1 MQWKWIAVTVLL
13 GLWLPEPAC
22 ASDQS
27 SPVELKPVLVSPRRI
42 PGLSVDVS
50 AFPGNATV
58 ITADDMAQAHATTV
72 QDALAR
78 AEGVILFDQQG
89 FGLASD
95 GTLNLRGMMNS
106 SRTNTLVLLD
116 GVRQNRITGDEV
128 HWQSIPLEDVERI
141 EILRGGGGLIYG
153 EGALAGVI
161 NIVTK
166 KDAVKAL
173 ETEDGF
179 EVGSFGWQKY
189 HTAAR
194 GRVHPFTYGIS
205 YVRRLVDGYRESSW
219 SRGTTLDL
227 HMGVEI
233 TPLLTGHVNVLHS
246 EDVTAFP
253 GGLTLAQVEQRRR
266 QAGSFHGFNN
276 NTIDQVSLDA
286 VLGPWKGLSGVVNV
300 FWRRWVQTS
309 EDSIQFNAFT
319 ITPSRGLSMRTN
331 YEWIGPAIKS
341 LTVSGLELMEDK
353 ATTGDRD
360 AFPGP
365 DNESNR
371 SGYGLYLEHTLTCWD
386 RLSLI
391 SGLRLDKFRYQEA
404 ISSPSFEGT
413 LRFQG
418 FSPKAGLTYVLVP
431 NRVDLFASYSR
442 PFKAPN
448 VDDFTA
454 RVPDFAGNVD
464 LKPQQANTTE
474 LGTRITNAPL
484 SADVTWFYTTVDDE
498 ILFNRLSFQNQNFDT
513 RRTGVELG
521 TRLELPDQLRAYV
534 NYTVVD
540 AEFRKGRF
548 ASNTIPGTPTHLLNA
563 GAGFSLV
570 KGFWID
576 LEWQLVNDFYRIND
590 FSNILPK
597 ADNYGVLNLKLEYE
611 NPTVR
616 MFLKIE
622 NLTNEEYV
630 SFQSSNASNLLG
642 AGESP
647 SPPTTFVGGV
657 TLKF

>member
-1 MQWKWIAVTVLL
+1 MRWMWIVVAALIGAWTP
-13 GLWLPEPAC
+13 GADADEPRGTL
-22 ASDQS
+22 
-27 SPVELKPVLVSPRRI
+27 ELKSVLVSPRRI
-42 PGLSVDVS
+42 PELFVS
-50 AFPGNATV
+50 ASEVPGNTTV
-58 ITADDMAQAHATTV
+58 ITADDLAHSGARTI
-72 QDALAR
+72 QDALAQ
-78 AEGVILFDQQG
+78 AEGVILLDQQG

-95 GTLNLRGMMNS
+95 GTLNLRGMVNS
-106 SRTNTLVLLD
+106 ARTDILVLVD
-116 GVRQNRITGDEV
+116 GIRQNRITGDEV
-128 HWQSIPLEDVERI
+128 HWQGIPLKDIERI

-161 NIVTK
+161 NIMTK
-166 KDAVKAL
+166 KDAVTAL
-173 ETEDGF
+173 ETEGGVEF
-179 EVGSFGWQKY
+179 GSFGWQQY

-194 GRVHPFTYGIS
+194 GRRHPFTYGVS
-205 YVRRLVDGYRESSW
+205 YTRRLVDGYRESSW
-219 SRGTTLDL
+219 SRNTTLDFHTGL
-227 HMGVEI
+227 EV
-233 TPLLTGHVNVLHS
+233 TPALMWQVNVLHS

-253 GGLTLAQVEQRRR
+253 GGLTLAQVEHRRR

-276 NTIDQVSLDA
+276 NAIDQVSLDT
-286 VLGPWKGLSGVVNV
+286 VLGPWEGLSGVVNI

-309 EDSIQFNAFT
+309 EDSIQFDAFT
-319 ITPSRGLSMRTN
+319 ITPSRGLSARTN
-331 YEWIGPAIKS
+331 YEWIGETAKDLI
-341 LTVSGLELMEDK
+341 VSGLELMDEK

-371 SGYGLYLEHTLTCWD
+371 AGYGLYAENTLTLLE
-386 RLSLI
+386 RLSLVT
-391 SGLRLDKFRYQEA
+391 GLRFDKFRYQEA
-404 ISSPSFEGT
+404 ISFPSFEGT

-418 FSPKAGLTYVLVP
+418 FSPKAGLTYALVP
-431 NRVDLFASYSR
+431 NVVDLFASYSR

-464 LKPQQANTTE
+464 LKPQQADAYE
-474 LGTRITNAPL
+474 LGLRLTKAPL
-484 SADVTWFYTTVDDE
+484 RANATWFYTKMTDE
-498 ILFNRLSFQNQNFDT
+498 ILFNQLAFQNQNFDT
-513 RRTGVELG
+513 RRLGVEFG
-521 TRLELPDQLRAYV
+521 TRFELPDQLRTYV
-534 NYTVVD
+534 TYTVVD
-540 AEFRKGRF
+540 AEFRKGQF
-548 ASNTIPGTPTHLLNA
+548 AGNTIPGTPTHLLNA
-563 GAGFSLV
+563 GGGFSPV

-576 LEWQLVNDFYRIND
+576 LDWQLVNDFYRIND
-590 FSNILPK
+590 FRNILPK

-616 MFLKIE
+616 MFVKIE